1 MGGLYNQPQSKA
13 EVYKLCH
20 NDTIHYRQTKYNP
33 YLLVKKGW
41 CLIHL
46 VISHKEGHDKKLGR
60 HRLSY
65 ETIILPNLVDFT

>member
-13 EVYKLCH
+13 EVDKLCH

-46 VISHKEGHDKKLGR
+46 VNSHKERHDK
-60 HRLSY
+60 
-65 ETIILPNLVDFT
+65 NWVDTDLAMRPLFYQI